1 MFTNRKQ
8 FIQVLAMI
16 ALTVIITYAAI
27 TRLELLF
34 DLVGKLIGA
43 LTPFVIGFA
52 IAYILN
58 PLVDFVSKIG
68 KFKRGPSIAAVYL
81 GIILLIS
88 LFANMVVPSIID
100 GSVQLASEIPAQL
113 VSFNNSLN
121 ELQISNP
128 EIEKYITETISSVQ
142 DQLTGF
148 ANIIISNL
156 TNFLKGFTSA
166 LMSFIF
172 GLVVSIY
179 ALIDKVKFS
188 KLSKK
193 ISITLLGD
201 EKAMKFFDFM
211 NTVNKV
217 FSSFISGLIVDA
229 LIVGILAFIGL
240 SLLGV
245 NYAVI
250 FAIIICLTNVI
261 PYIGPFLGAIPAVA
275 ITLLYNPLLALWVL
289 IFIIVLQQIDANIIG
304 PRVMGT
310 YIGLEA
316 IWIILAIALGG
327 AFMGM
332 LGMILSIP
340 VAAIIKILVGG
351 VLDDEFKRRNSK
363 IKL

>member
-1 MFTNRKQ
+1 MFANRKQ
-8 FIQVLAMI
+8 FIQYLAMI
-16 ALTVIITYAAI
+16 ALAVIITYAAI
-27 TRLELLF
+27 TRLELVFELM
-34 DLVGKLIGA
+34 GKLTGA
-43 LTPFVIGFA
+43 LTPFFIGFA

-58 PLVDFVSKIG
+58 PLVNLVG
-68 KFKRGPSIAAVYL
+68 KYTKLKRGISIATVYL
-81 GIILLIS
+81 GIILLVS

-100 GSVQLASEIPAQL
+100 GSVQLGSEIPHQL
-113 VSFNNSLN
+113 EAFNEDLN
-121 ELQISNP
+121 KLQIANP
-128 EIEKYITETISSVQ
+128 DIEKYITETISSVQ

-166 LMSFIF
+166 IMSFIF

-179 ALIDKVKFS
+179 ALIDQQKFS

-217 FSSFISGLIVDA
+217 FSSFISGLLVDA
-229 LIVGILAFIGL
+229 FIVGVLAFIGL

-250 FAIIICLTNVI
+250 FAIIICLTNII
-261 PYIGPFLGAIPAVA
+261 PYIGPFLGAIPAVV
-275 ITLLYNPLLALWVL
+275 ITLLYDPLLALWVL
-289 IFIIVLQQIDANIIG
+289 IFIVVLQQVDANIIG

-316 IWIILAIALGG
+316 IWIILAISLGG

-351 VLDDEFKRRNSK
+351 VLDDNFKRRNSK
-363 IKL
+363 IKI